1 MPVFLSEPATQDPP
15 SLPFHFRGGFGYST
29 KKIGFMLAV
38 QGIYSMIAQIFIF
51 PFAARR
57 FGTLNTF
64 RFVIIVWPLL
74 YFLVP
79 YMVLLPTG
87 MQQPAVYLALLS
99 KITFQV
105 LAFPSTAILL
115 TNAAPSKLVLGV
127 INGVSASTASLARA
141 CGPTITGIV
150 HSWGLDLGTTG
161 FAWWMSGIICAIG
174 AIESLWME
182 EVDGRVEESDLLDGD
197 SASMDALLDP
207 AAIEAAIFA
216 VEDGSSEADHHT
228 EAHYSDSKVA
238 CRAISTT

>member
-1 MPVFLSEPATQDPP
+1 
-15 SLPFHFRGGFGYST
+15 
-29 KKIGFMLAV
+29 MLAV

-51 PFAARR
+51 PLAARR

-64 RFVIIVWPLL
+64 RTVIMIWPLL

-79 YMVLLPTG
+79 YMVLLPAKIR
-87 MQQPAVYLALLS
+87 QPAVYLALLS

-115 TNAAPSKLVLGV
+115 TNAAPSMLVLGA

-141 CGPTITGIV
+141 CGPTITGMV
-150 HSWGLDLGTTG
+150 HSWGLDLGSTG

-174 AIESLWME
+174 AIESFWMDE
-182 EVDGRVEESDLLDGD
+182 IDGRVEENDLMDEEA
-197 SASMDALLDP
+197 ASTEALLDP

-216 VEDGSSEADHHT
+216 VEEGNDQASNFTAYHE
-228 EAHYSDSKVA
+228 SDSKIF
-238 CRAISTT
+238 RS